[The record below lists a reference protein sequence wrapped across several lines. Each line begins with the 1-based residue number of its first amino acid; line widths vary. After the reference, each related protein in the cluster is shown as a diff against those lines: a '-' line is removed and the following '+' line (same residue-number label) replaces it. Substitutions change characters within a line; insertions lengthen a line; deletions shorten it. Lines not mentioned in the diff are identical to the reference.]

1 MLNTSCAR
9 RSTKQRRQLKM
20 KAQKQ
25 KKDSVR
31 LLPLSPRRQ
40 DPGLSSPSPLPPPP
54 PFLFLAERELYHE
67 FRGSPGVM
75 GKRTAMFQGIKHRL
89 SQSNRCHECF
99 SCVQGDAGR
108 GEFCLQEA
116 AESELGR
123 GARRQATRQMMKGRV
138 IVN

>member
-1 MLNTSCAR
+1 M
-9 RSTKQRRQLKM
+9 
-20 KAQKQ
+20 
-25 KKDSVR
+25 
-31 LLPLSPRRQ
+31 
-40 DPGLSSPSPLPPPP
+40 
-54 PFLFLAERELYHE
+54 
-67 FRGSPGVM
+67 M

-99 SCVQGDAGR
+99 SCVQGDAGS

-123 GARRQATRQMMKGRV
+123 EAGKQATRQMMKGRV

>member
-1 MLNTSCAR
+1 
-9 RSTKQRRQLKM
+9 
-20 KAQKQ
+20 
-25 KKDSVR
+25 
-31 LLPLSPRRQ
+31 
-40 DPGLSSPSPLPPPP
+40 
-54 PFLFLAERELYHE
+54 
-67 FRGSPGVM
+67 M

-116 AESELGR
+116 AESEL
-123 GARRQATRQMMKGRV
+123 ARKAGRQATRQMMKGQV